1 MRYVPQE
8 ETMIR
13 DNKWWY
19 LMIRDFEQ
27 QLFLRSKYALLSA
40 EERLELRLMLQD
52 VLRLVDDLARK
63 R

>member
-1 MRYVPQE
+1 
-8 ETMIR
+8 MIR

-27 QLFLRSKYALLSA
+27 QLFLRSKYAPLSA